1 MSRQYKIAYEWQE
14 GGHHRS
20 QEVIVESDN
29 ELTAASDE
37 VTEALKKAAA
47 HSANQ
52 PQAAVTI
59 LSVVP
64 YP

>member
-29 ELTAASDE
+29 ELTTASAE
-37 VTEALKKAAA
+37 VTEAVKNAAA

-52 PQAAVTI
+52 PQAGVTI
-59 LSVVP
+59 LSIVP